1 MKIKGG
7 LLFLIDFPKP
17 QIVDIRLIQKINEN
31 PEMIFPA
38 YDTLIANEDRLRGYM
53 FLLENEEVQI

>member
-1 MKIKGG
+1 MKVKCGV
-7 LLFLIDFPKP
+7 LFLIDFPDP

-31 PEMIFPA
+31 PEILFPA

-53 FLLENEEVQI
+53 FLLENEGVKI

>member
-1 MKIKGG
+1 MKVKCGV
-7 LLFLIDFPKP
+7 LFLIDFPDP

-31 PEMIFPA
+31 PEMFFPA

-53 FLLENEEVQI
+53 FLLENEEVKI